1 MQLFFSRRLMP
12 GGDVLSPRFAM
23 VLARL
28 VELCGLVY
36 FLWFTLLFTHAV
48 PILLLPCG
56 LWHFERH

>member
-1 MQLFFSRRLMP
+1 MP

-28 VELCGLVY
+28 VELCGLVD